1 MVVDP
6 GAPRAPLLAHAA
18 QTFHVAVVVVR
29 PDDRDVVGQFQ
40 PVGIDLQ
47 YLLVGCER
55 LRDGLDRSVD
65 VLGEDSPLV
74 EQRLLEHPHL
84 FVHGQRGRHG
94 AVVQAAQRQRID
106 VLVGAVLAHALREHA
121 VDTLLVLVVVPGPHR
136 LSIPFAGGVQQQRF
150 AVGRSHHDGERVG
163 HELVFGDLVERGGN
177 GVHGRGE
184 VVGLEAQQQ
193 FADLGVGSGA
203 DVAALGLEGLR
214 GPGRQT
220 PVLVVEEDAAVAH
233 RRRLGVGR
241 RGVDMERR
249 MFFHRNVGPPV
260 PGGYADQLRER
271 EEPVGRAAAVAAR
284 DDEGFADARQ
294 GIGDG
299 LDQVTLPGAF
309 ERGGVDLPR
318 FGEPADEGA
327 ASDRPD
333 DYRRACFSGRGGHL
347 RASARYGLHVG
358 SEELRRAFHHRG
370 VGCIV
375 EDRGRLAGRGEG
387 EGVFGFR
394 AFFVYGHLCVA
405 CGYGHEGRQHKNQVL
420 HGYRF
425 ALLR

>member
-1 MVVDP
+1 M
-6 GAPRAPLLAHAA
+6 
-18 QTFHVAVVVVR
+18 
-29 PDDRDVVGQFQ
+29 
-40 PVGIDLQ
+40 
-47 YLLVGCER
+47 
-55 LRDGLDRSVD
+55 
-65 VLGEDSPLV
+65 
-74 EQRLLEHPHL
+74 
-84 FVHGQRGRHG
+84 
-94 AVVQAAQRQRID
+94 
-106 VLVGAVLAHALREHA
+106 
-121 VDTLLVLVVVPGPHR
+121 
-136 LSIPFAGGVQQQRF
+136 
-150 AVGRSHHDGERVG
+150 
-163 HELVFGDLVERGGN
+163 
-177 GVHGRGE
+177 HGRGE

-220 PVLVVEEDAAVAH
+220 PVFVVEEDAAVAH

-333 DYRRACFSGRGGHL
+333 DYRRACFPGRGGH
-347 RASARYGLHVG
+347 VG
-358 SEELRRAFHHRG
+358 GEELRRAFHHRG
-370 VGCIV
+370 VGCV
-375 EDRGRLAGRGEG
+375 VKDRGRLAGRSEG

-394 AFFVYGHLCVA
+394 AFFVYGHLCAA
-405 CGYGHEGRQHKNQVL
+405 CGYGHEGRQHKDIVF
-420 HGYRF
+420 HGCRF